1 MYLATLKTR
10 NFDFLVIDK
19 DEESAK
25 NLLRQAWNR
34 HQEQTDAEWDWDF
47 VSDSV
52 FVTFIRC
59 GDVLRDG
66 ELMHTYDTPNGWN

>member
-19 DEESAK
+19 DEASAK
-25 NLLRQAWNR
+25 DLLRQAWNR